1 MIGAEHGRVALLFRG
16 DRAHQDGGAARSGR
30 LGPVFRALED
40 EGIGTVPCVFSEDA
54 LDDMRGDLL
63 GVDGVL
69 VWVDPVTGSTDRSA
83 LDDVLREVAR
93 NGAWVSAHPDVVL
106 RMGTKEVLY
115 DTRQLGWGSEVD
127 VYRSFDEFVERFPA
141 RLLSRN
147 GARVLKQHRGN
158 GGIGVWKVESVEH
171 TGSTREALVRI
182 QGARHRGDTT
192 EDLTLGEFMTRC
204 EPYFRY
210 SGGEGRLVDQPFQPR
225 IAEGLVRCYLV
236 QREVVGF
243 CGQYPAENVAP
254 DRVLG
259 LPAAKTMFT
268 IDDPQFA
275 RLRSRMETE
284 WLPQLQAQLAL
295 DDASLPL
302 LWDADFIYGPP
313 TEDGADSY
321 VLCEINVSAVTP
333 FPELAPVKIARAARA
348 KIGLRTR

>member
-1 MIGAEHGRVALLFRG
+1 MIGGERGRVALLFRG
-16 DRAHQDGGAARSGR
+16 HRGHQDGEAARSGR

-40 EGIGTVPCVFSEDA
+40 EGIGTVPCAFSEDA
-54 LDDMRGDLL
+54 MDDVRRDLL
-63 GVDGVL
+63 AVDGVL
-69 VWVDPVTGSTDRSA
+69 VWVDPVTGSDDRSA
-83 LDDVLREVAR
+83 LDDLLRETAR

-106 RMGTKEVLY
+106 RMGTKQVLY

-141 RLLSRN
+141 RLLTGD

-158 GGIGVWKVESVEH
+158 GGIGVWKVEPVGH
-171 TGSTREALVRI
+171 AASTREALVRV

-259 LPAAKTMFT
+259 LPAAKTMFA
-268 IDDPQFA
+268 IDDLQFA
-275 RLRSRMETE
+275 RLRSSMETE
-284 WLPQLQAQLAL
+284 WLPGLQAQLAL

-302 LWDADFIYGPP
+302 LWDADFMYGPP

-333 FPELAPVKIARAARA
+333 FPELAPVKLARAART

>member
-1 MIGAEHGRVALLFRG
+1 
-16 DRAHQDGGAARSGR
+16 
-30 LGPVFRALED
+30 
-40 EGIGTVPCVFSEDA
+40 
-54 LDDMRGDLL
+54 
-63 GVDGVL
+63 
-69 VWVDPVTGSTDRSA
+69 VWVDPVTGSDDRSA
-83 LDDVLREVAR
+83 LDDLLRETAR

-106 RMGTKEVLY
+106 RMGTKQVLY

-141 RLLSRN
+141 RLLTGD

-158 GGIGVWKVESVEH
+158 GGIGVWKVEPVGH
-171 TGSTREALVRI
+171 AASTREALVRV

-259 LPAAKTMFT
+259 LPAAKTMFA
-268 IDDPQFA
+268 IDDLQFA
-275 RLRSRMETE
+275 RLRSSMETE
-284 WLPQLQAQLAL
+284 WLPGLQAQLAL

-302 LWDADFIYGPP
+302 LWDADFMYGPP

-333 FPELAPVKIARAARA
+333 FPELAPVKLARAVRT